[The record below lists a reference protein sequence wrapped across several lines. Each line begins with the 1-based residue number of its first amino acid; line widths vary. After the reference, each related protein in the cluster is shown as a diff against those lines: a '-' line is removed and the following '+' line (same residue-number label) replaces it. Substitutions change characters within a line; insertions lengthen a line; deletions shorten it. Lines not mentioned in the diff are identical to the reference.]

1 VAEDRGERVFAA
13 HKPAPEYK
21 RSHQVDIHLEGEFA
35 AMNSYLGVAL
45 AGLALVLLSTGQ
57 ALAGVPISVP
67 EPSSLAV
74 LAAAVGGVAWAKFRR
89 RK

>member
-1 VAEDRGERVFAA
+1 
-13 HKPAPEYK
+13 
-21 RSHQVDIHLEGEFA
+21 
-35 AMNSYLGVAL
+35 MNSYFCVAV

-57 ALAGVPISVP
+57 ALAGAPISVP

-74 LAAAVGGVAWAKFRR
+74 LAAAIGGVAWAKFRR

>member
-1 VAEDRGERVFAA
+1 MIKR
-13 HKPAPEYK
+13 APK
-21 RSHQVDIHLEGEFA
+21 SPPVSQLAHQVDIHFKGESTT
-35 AMNSYLGVAL
+35 MSSYLSVAL

-57 ALAGVPISVP
+57 ALAAAPISVP

-74 LAAAVGGVAWAKFRR
+74 LAAAIGGVAWAKFRR